1 MRVSCVKRERDG
13 EYFHSLKAGRSF
25 ADFPP
30 QELLP
35 FCGPCNS
42 FFELPLNTLF
52 LKLVPTLL
60 TAGSGQRSQNLTCE
74 EVKSLELVFTGE
86 T

>member
-1 MRVSCVKRERDG
+1 MKRERDG
-13 EYFHSLKAGRSF
+13 EYFRSLKAGWSF
-25 ADFPP
+25 ADFFP

-52 LKLVPTLL
+52 LRPVPTSL
-60 TAGSGQRSQNLTCE
+60 TADNGQRSQNLTCE